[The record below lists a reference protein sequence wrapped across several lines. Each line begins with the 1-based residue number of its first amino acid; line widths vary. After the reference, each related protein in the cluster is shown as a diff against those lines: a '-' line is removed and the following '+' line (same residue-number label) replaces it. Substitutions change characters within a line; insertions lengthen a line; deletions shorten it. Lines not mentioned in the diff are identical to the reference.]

1 MKDAFKIL
9 SLAFIC
15 LCACTNHRVPE
26 LLPELVH
33 AESLMY
39 KFPDSALSILKT
51 MLMPFPSD
59 KYQNATW
66 SLLLVQAQDKNYIEH
81 TSDSLINVA
90 YNYFMKQDD
99 PQRKALV
106 LNYEGRVNEDLGD
119 VERATEFY
127 LQAADEV
134 KQSRDYRLEHLI
146 YSNLGSIYI
155 YRDLYELAKDAY
167 QNSLL
172 AANKAK
178 DSIYI
183 SSALSSLGRV
193 WGALEKWD
201 ESISGYKEAIHIA
214 EQIEDDSS
222 LMQGLS
228 ELAAIYSRIKKYD
241 SALVCLKTAELLDSS
256 VVKMNIS
263 QLYLGLGDT
272 YRWMKQ
278 YDLAKTYLNKAAL
291 SSNLHTQ
298 MGAYECLYLIY
309 ETEKNYKKAIEYN
322 EKYWEHR
329 DSIEQIN
336 RSNIVAEIQAK
347 YDHEK
352 LKNETVQLE
361 LERSH
366 IIKRSLLGLIFL
378 LVIMAILICIY
389 QRRLLI
395 KERIIQKNKELLH
408 QQIVRLQ
415 ENELIIRK
423 NEKRIQELCGEIANH
438 STLEES
444 LKEQNLEIDSLH
456 IQNSDLLQENQTL
469 QESINI
475 YTQSLQDKDEELEDY
490 QKLSKDNLRLRDRE
504 NFLCSQLIKQTNV
517 LQQLRISPK
526 FIKTEGEWNAIFD
539 AVNVLHD
546 NYTVRLYK
554 QFPSLTESD
563 VQICCLL
570 KLHLNNSTI
579 ATLTGI
585 SPSSVTKRK
594 QRMKEKMN
602 IELGENQSLDMW
614 LQEY

>member
-1 MKDAFKIL
+1 M

-39 KFPDSALSILKT
+39 KFPDSALFILQS
-51 MLMPFPSD
+51 MQMPSPSD

-66 SLLLVQAQDKNYIEH
+66 SLLLVQAQDKNYIDH

-90 YNYFMKQDD
+90 YDYFMKEED

-106 LNYEGRVNEDLGD
+106 LNYEGRVNEDLGE

-183 SSALSSLGRV
+183 SSALSNLGRV
-193 WGALEKWD
+193 WGVLEKWD
-201 ESISGYKEAIHIA
+201 KSISTYKEAIRIA
-214 EQIEDDSS
+214 EQKGHKKGIAR
-222 LMQGLS
+222 GLN
-228 ELAAIYSRIKKYD
+228 ELAAIYSQIEQSD
-241 SALVCLKTAELLDSS
+241 SALICLKKALTLNKLTIKRLLP
-256 VVKMNIS
+256 
-263 QLYLGLGDT
+263 QLYLGVGET
-272 YRWMKQ
+272 YSYIGQ
-278 YDLAKTYLNKAAL
+278 YDSAKFYLNQAI
-291 SSNLHTQ
+291 SSTNIYTKRSV
-298 MGAYECLYLIY
+298 YECLYLISKA
-309 ETEKNYKKAIEYN
+309 EKNYKSAIEYS
-322 EKYWEHR
+322 EEYWDCR

-336 RSNIVAEIQAK
+336 RSNIIAGIQAK
-347 YDHEK
+347 YNHEK
-352 LKNETVQLE
+352 LKNEKIQLE
-361 LERSH
+361 LERNH
-366 IIKRSLLGLIFL
+366 IIKWSLFASIFLLGLI
-378 LVIMAILICIY
+378 AALICVY

-423 NEKRIQELCGEIANH
+423 NEKRIQELCGEMANH

-444 LKEQNLEIDSLH
+444 LKEQNLEINSLH

-504 NFLCSQLIKQTNV
+504 NFLCFQLVKQTNV

-526 FIKTEGEWNAIFD
+526 FIKTEGEWEAIID
-539 AVNVLHD
+539 AVNVLYD

-563 VQICCLL
+563 IQICCLL
-570 KLHLNNSTI
+570 KLHLSNSTI

>member
-33 AESLMY
+33 AESFMY
-39 KFPDSALSILKT
+39 KFPDSALFILQS
-51 MLMPFPSD
+51 MQMPSPSD

-66 SLLLVQAQDKNYIEH
+66 SLLLVQAQDKNYIDH

-90 YNYFMKQDD
+90 YDYFMKQKD

-106 LNYEGRVNEDLGD
+106 LNYEGRVNEDLGE

-134 KQSRDYRLEHLI
+134 KYSRDYRLEHLI

-155 YRDLYELAKDAY
+155 YRDLYELAQGAY

-183 SSALSSLGRV
+183 SSALSNLGRV
-193 WGALEKWD
+193 WGVLEKWD
-201 ESISGYKEAIHIA
+201 KSISGYKEAIHIA

-222 LMQGLS
+222 LMQGLN

-256 VVKMNIS
+256 VVKMSIS

-291 SSNLHTQ
+291 STNLHTQ

-361 LERSH
+361 LERSY

-563 VQICCLL
+563 IQICCLL